1 MSKTSADR
9 QDSAPRVARGGI
21 LSDADA
27 FIDTALALTDLAH
40 DEPEEAVHRI
50 AGELR
55 DLTGSRFCA
64 IYMVERSALR
74 PVTVN
79 EHGAILTE
87 LEQRRCPLK
96 NLPAA
101 KAVVKDSQPMSFEKY
116 GLPLCRIGFD
126 DDKPRTYEAAMVLPM
141 IVKRRVIGLVE
152 ICDAVARDYDAERV
166 IVERLV
172 KVATRAVIWAG
183 DARRLT
189 ARELVATELLELGE
203 FIARAHNLSELVRPI
218 CENLRKVIGAEDCD
232 IWQCEGDRITCLGS
246 VDGNGWDASV
256 VGSSYELSKYPAY
269 AAAVRSGSVRVVA
282 SHDDPTITL
291 VEREALEK
299 WDFRSNLCLPLMVDD
314 TPVGFIDV
322 FDTRERDYGEHLE
335 FVRNVGRMLAGAFH
349 RAVVADQLERRNAE
363 MQVLLDVSRAL
374 GSAAVYEDALAIVAR
389 KAGEALG
396 LPSSVINEYVPELD
410 SLVIRANYDRG
421 EGESYDGLGVA
432 TQLDEAPSDRAILEG
447 GEIVVEQVSDPE
459 LPADT
464 RGSMEQWGEKTCLN
478 VPLWFKGQPI
488 GMMMLLE
495 SAEERH
501 FSEGELNLARAIG
514 EQAALAIQNARLY
527 RSLKQKSETDKLTG
541 LYNSRFFRQRLS
553 DEVARARRHHLPVS
567 MFIADVDDLR
577 RFTMAAGRQ
586 LANELLSTVSDLIRT
601 RLHARVDVAAH
612 LGGGKFAV
620 LLPHTPLEGDEG
632 VAEASPEDLD
642 EDGEGHHRQGALGVA
657 ERLRREVEA
666 LTILAAGARLP
677 QTVTTSIG
685 VVEFSNDMA
694 NAEAFMDAAEDAVG
708 RAKKAGKNRVETAG

>member
-9 QDSAPRVARGGI
+9 AGGAPRVARGGI

-64 IYMVERSALR
+64 IYMVERSTLR

-87 LEQRRCPLK
+87 LEGRRCPLK
-96 NLPAA
+96 DLPAA
-101 KAVVKDSQPMSFEKY
+101 RSVVKDAQPASFEQY

-126 DDKPRTYEAAMVLPM
+126 DDKPRTYEAAMLLPM
-141 IVKRRVIGLVE
+141 VVKRRVIGLVE
-152 ICDAVARDYDAERV
+152 ICDSVARDFDAERI

-189 ARELVATELLELGE
+189 ARELVATELLELGD

-232 IWQCEGDRITCLGS
+232 IWQAEGDLITCLGS
-246 VDGNGWDASV
+246 VDSKGWDESV
-256 VGSSYELSKYPAY
+256 VGGTYQLSKYPAY
-269 AAAVRSGSVRVVA
+269 AAAVKKGSVRVVA
-282 SHDDPTITL
+282 SRDDPAITL

-299 WDFRSNLCLPLMVDD
+299 WGYRSTLCLPLMIDD
-314 TPVGFIDV
+314 VPIGFIDV
-322 FDTRERDYGEHLE
+322 FDTRERDYAEHLE

-374 GSAAVYEDALAIVAR
+374 GSAALYEDALAIVAR

-396 LPSSVINEYVPELD
+396 LASCLIHEYVSELD
-410 SLVIRANYDRG
+410 SLIVRANYDRD
-421 EGESYDGLGVA
+421 EGQSYDGLGVA
-432 TQLDEAPSDRAILEG
+432 TQLDDMPGDRLILEG
-447 GEIVVEQVSDPE
+447 GEIIVEQVSDPE
-459 LPADT
+459 LNEET
-464 RGSMEQWGEKTCLN
+464 RRSMQKWGETTCLN

-495 SAEERH
+495 SVEERR
-501 FSEGELNLARAIG
+501 FGRDEIDLARAIG
-514 EQAALAIQNARLY
+514 EQAAMAIQNARLY

-541 LYNSRFFRQRLS
+541 LHNNRYFRQRVA

-567 MFIADVDDLR
+567 LFIADVDDLR
-577 RFTMAAGRQ
+577 RFSVAAGRQ
-586 LANELLSTVSDLIRT
+586 LANELLTTVSELIRA

-620 LLPHTPLEGDEG
+620 LLPHTPLEGEER
-632 VAEASPEDLD
+632 VAEASVGDLD
-642 EDGEGHHRQGALGVA
+642 EDGEGPHRQGALGVA

-677 QTVTTSIG
+677 QEVTASIG
-685 VVEFSNDMA
+685 VAEFSADMA
-694 NAEAFMDAAEDAVG
+694 DAEAFINAAEDAVD
-708 RAKKAGKNRVETAG
+708 RAKKAGKNRVEAAG